1 MNGKDIIK
9 LAAEFAAGGIS
20 ADAIKE
26 HYGEGVLSS
35 VMAIAGGTAV
45 GMLAGTAV
53 DVVDDVTGGLISDVG
68 GVIDDLFGW

>member
-1 MNGKDIIK
+1 MNGKDLIK

-35 VMAIAGGTAV
+35 VLAIAGGTAV
-45 GMLAGTAV
+45 GALTGVAIDAV
-53 DVVDDVTGGLISDVG
+53 DNITGGLVSDVG